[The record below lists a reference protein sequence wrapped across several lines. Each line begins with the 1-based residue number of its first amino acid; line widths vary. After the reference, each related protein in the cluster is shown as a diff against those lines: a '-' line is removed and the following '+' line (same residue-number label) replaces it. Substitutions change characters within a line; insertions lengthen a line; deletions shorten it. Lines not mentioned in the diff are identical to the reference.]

1 MQIRYYPLN
10 FLKPV
15 IQVTI
20 ALTNG
25 DRTTVSDIKEK
36 VRQSILD

>member
-1 MQIRYYPLN
+1 MQIKYYPLN

-15 IQVTI
+15 ILVTI

-25 DRTTVSDIKEK
+25 DRTKVSDIKEK